1 MAPLRCSALL
11 LSYFSSSEFTF
22 HCSWF
27 YSVCL
32 RTEYSSCPQF
42 AQCSILPSP
51 IRDNRMAKSTMLSS
65 FSPLPIASA
74 SLRFGPKLA
83 PGRTHHARLSTIIA
97 KGCVNKALDVMYIVA
112 FCIKDECHY
121 VSESLLYSHAL
132 PSTYARTLSHTRSH
146 INFALFFANGVG
158 RRECAIFGSSY
169 STQLCVLQRR

>member
-1 MAPLRCSALL
+1 MRSVDTYDL
-11 LSYFSSSEFTF
+11 FNDENWDFDISSNYCRQEGS
-22 HCSWF
+22 
-27 YSVCL
+27 
-32 RTEYSSCPQF
+32 
-42 AQCSILPSP
+42 
-51 IRDNRMAKSTMLSS
+51 
-65 FSPLPIASA
+65 
-74 SLRFGPKLA
+74 A

-112 FCIKDECHY
+112 FCIKDESHY
-121 VSESLLYSHAL
+121 VSESHLYSHAL